1 MNNYCKYRKLG
12 YSRKEG
18 FTINMKEI
26 IERLIRTGK
35 TTAEIQSEI
44 IEFPDDVTTEYL
56 QKIGFEETQ
65 AIKLKWKLRQ
75 NDRIRENEIRAEKGR
90 RELSKEGGYK
100 FSANANPDYI
110 LMDTCAMLKKEGR
123 VIISKSS
130 KVVVIESVLREI
142 EKILMETERKK
153 KKSPIDYANISTI
166 KSFKGKMVR
175 KAKFKPVLDSPKA
188 NMNYCDD
195 KILYYLENLSPEKRP
210 TLLTAD
216 ANLASRA
223 EAYGFDFIF
232 IKKSTNN
239 KKAEVV
245 ETGET
250 QKVEETESEKV
261 PQLIENIELQEEE
274 QLIEATEPMEEVMTT
289 ENEKKEK
296 PKAVKNVLN
305 GIRFM
310 ITGEQITVTGFNKK
324 ARTYFITG
332 KRAKL
337 ARRNETKQIESFDFI
352 IMLIRQKNNREIRIR
367 RISIVNNQFD
377 VEEEIIKFIN
387 EIYQFDLPQEVEE
400 EARELLLE

>member
-35 TTAEIQSEI
+35 TTEEIQSEI

-75 NDRIRENEIRAEKGR
+75 NDRISEQEMTAGKR
-90 RELSKEGGYK
+90 RKELLKIGGYK
-100 FSANANPDYI
+100 FSANANPDCV

-123 VIISKSS
+123 DLISKSS
-130 KVVVIESVLREI
+130 KVIVIESVLREI
-142 EKILMETERKK
+142 EKVLMETERKN
-153 KKSPIDYANISTI
+153 KKSPTDYTKISTI
-166 KSFKGKMVR
+166 KIYKSKMAR
-175 KAKFKPVLDSPKA
+175 KSKFKPVLDRPNA
-188 NMNYCDD
+188 EMNYCDD
-195 KILYYLENLSPEKRP
+195 KILFYLESLSPEKRP

-223 EAYGFDFIF
+223 EAYGFDYIF
-232 IKKSTNN
+232 IKGSNS
-239 KKAEVV
+239 KKAEVA
-245 ETGET
+245 ETEET
-250 QKVEETESEKV
+250 QKVEE
-261 PQLIENIELQEEE
+261 E
-274 QLIEATEPMEEVMTT
+274 QLMEVTEPMEEVLTT
-289 ENEKKEK
+289 EK
-296 PKAVKNVLN
+296 PKTVKNIIN

-310 ITGEQITVTGFNKK
+310 ITGEQVIVTGFNKK

-337 ARRNETKQIESFDFI
+337 ARRNETKQIESFESI
-352 IMLIRQKNNREIRIR
+352 VMLLRQKGNRELRIR
-367 RISIVNNQFD
+367 KISVVNSEFKID
-377 VEEEIIKFIN
+377 EEIIKFVN
-387 EIYQFDLPQEVEE
+387 EIYKFDLPEEIQE
-400 EARELLLE
+400 EARKMLLE

>member
-1 MNNYCKYRKLG
+1 
-12 YSRKEG
+12 
-18 FTINMKEI
+18 MKEI

-35 TTAEIQSEI
+35 TTTEIQSEI

-56 QKIGFEETQ
+56 QRIGFEETQ
-65 AIKLKWKLRQ
+65 AIKLKWKIRQ
-75 NDRIRENEIRAEKGR
+75 NDRIREQEMTAGKRRKELLEI
-90 RELSKEGGYK
+90 GGYK

-110 LMDTCAMLKKEGR
+110 LMDTCAMLRKEGR

-142 EKILMETERKK
+142 EKILMETERKN
-153 KKSPIDYANISTI
+153 KKSPTDYTNISTI
-166 KSFKGKMVR
+166 KIYKSKMAR
-175 KAKFKPVLDSPKA
+175 KSKFKPVLDSPNA
-188 NMNYCDD
+188 EMNYCDD

-223 EAYGFDFIF
+223 KAYGFDYIF
-232 IKKSTNN
+232 IKGSNSKKSEV
-239 KKAEVV
+239 AEK
-245 ETGET
+245 EET
-250 QKVEETESEKV
+250 QKVEEDESEKA
-261 PQLIENIELQEEE
+261 PQLIENLELQEEE
-274 QLIEATEPMEEVMTT
+274 QLIEATEPMEEVLTT

-296 PKAVKNVLN
+296 PRTVKNVIN

-352 IMLIRQKNNREIRIR
+352 IMLIRQKSNREVRLR
-367 RISIVNNQFD
+367 KISIVNSKIE

-387 EIYQFDLPQEVEE
+387 EIYQFDLPQEIQE
-400 EARELLLE
+400 EARKLLLE

>member
-75 NDRIRENEIRAEKGR
+75 NDRIRKQEITAGKR
-90 RELSKEGGYK
+90 RKELLKLGGYK

-142 EKILMETERKK
+142 EKILMETERKN
-153 KKSPIDYANISTI
+153 KKSPTDYTNISTI
-166 KSFKGKMVR
+166 KIYKSKMAR
-175 KAKFKPVLDSPKA
+175 KSKFKPVLDRPNA
-188 NMNYCDD
+188 EMNYCDD

-223 EAYGFDFIF
+223 EAYGFDYIF
-232 IKKSTNN
+232 IKGSNS
-239 KKAEVV
+239 KKAEVA
-245 ETGET
+245 EKEET
-250 QKVEETESEKV
+250 QKVEE
-261 PQLIENIELQEEE
+261 E
-274 QLIEATEPMEEVMTT
+274 QLMEVTEPMEEVLTT
-289 ENEKKEK
+289 EK
-296 PKAVKNVLN
+296 PKTVKNIIN

-310 ITGEQITVTGFNKK
+310 ITGEQITVTGLNKK
-324 ARTYFITG
+324 VRTYFVTS
-332 KRAKL
+332 KKAKL
-337 ARRNETKQIESFDFI
+337 AKRNETKQIESFESI
-352 IMLIRQKNNREIRIR
+352 VMLLRQKGNRELRIR
-367 RISIVNNQFD
+367 KISVVNSEFKID
-377 VEEEIIKFIN
+377 EEIIKFVN
-387 EIYQFDLPQEVEE
+387 EIYKLDLPEEIQE
-400 EARELLLE
+400 EARKMLLE

>member
-26 IERLIRTGK
+26 IERLIRIGK

-75 NDRIRENEIRAEKGR
+75 NDRIRKQEMTAGKR
-90 RELSKEGGYK
+90 RKELLKIGGYK

-142 EKILMETERKK
+142 EKILMETERKN
-153 KKSPIDYANISTI
+153 KKSPTDYTNISTI
-166 KSFKGKMVR
+166 KIYKSKMAR
-175 KAKFKPVLDSPKA
+175 KSKFKPVLDRPNA
-188 NMNYCDD
+188 EMNYCDD

-223 EAYGFDFIF
+223 EAYGFDYIF
-232 IKKSTNN
+232 IKGSNS
-239 KKAEVV
+239 KKAEVA
-245 ETGET
+245 EKEET
-250 QKVEETESEKV
+250 QKVEE
-261 PQLIENIELQEEE
+261 E
-274 QLIEATEPMEEVMTT
+274 QLMEVTEPMEEVLTT
-289 ENEKKEK
+289 EK
-296 PKAVKNVLN
+296 PKTVKNIIN

-310 ITGEQITVTGFNKK
+310 ITGEQITVTGLNKK
-324 ARTYFITG
+324 VRTYFVTS
-332 KRAKL
+332 KKAKL
-337 ARRNETKQIESFDFI
+337 AKRNETKQIESFESI
-352 IMLIRQKNNREIRIR
+352 VMLLRQKGNRELRIR
-367 RISIVNNQFD
+367 KISVVNSEFKID
-377 VEEEIIKFIN
+377 EEIIKFVN
-387 EIYQFDLPQEVEE
+387 EIYKLDLPEEIQE
-400 EARELLLE
+400 EARKMLLE

>member
-1 MNNYCKYRKLG
+1 
-12 YSRKEG
+12 
-18 FTINMKEI
+18 MKEI

-223 EAYGFDFIF
+223 KAYGFDYIF
-232 IKKSTNN
+232 IKGSNSKKSEV
-239 KKAEVV
+239 AEK
-245 ETGET
+245 EET
-250 QKVEETESEKV
+250 QKVEEDESEKA
-261 PQLIENIELQEEE
+261 PQLIENLELQEEE
-274 QLIEATEPMEEVMTT
+274 QLIEATEPMEEVLTT

-296 PKAVKNVLN
+296 PRTVKNVIN

-352 IMLIRQKNNREIRIR
+352 IMLIRQKSNREVRLR
-367 RISIVNNQFD
+367 KISIVNSKIE

-387 EIYQFDLPQEVEE
+387 EIYQFDLPQEIQE
-400 EARELLLE
+400 EARKLLLE

>member
-75 NDRIRENEIRAEKGR
+75 NDRIRKQEMTAGKR
-90 RELSKEGGYK
+90 RKELLKIGGYK

-142 EKILMETERKK
+142 EKILMETERKN
-153 KKSPIDYANISTI
+153 KKSPTDYTNISTI
-166 KSFKGKMVR
+166 KIYKSKMAR
-175 KAKFKPVLDSPKA
+175 KSKFKPVLDRP
-188 NMNYCDD
+188 NTEMNYCDD

-223 EAYGFDFIF
+223 EAYGFDYIF
-232 IKKSTNN
+232 IKGSNS
-239 KKAEVV
+239 KKAEVA
-245 ETGET
+245 EKEET
-250 QKVEETESEKV
+250 QKVEE
-261 PQLIENIELQEEE
+261 E
-274 QLIEATEPMEEVMTT
+274 QLMEVTEPMEEVLTT
-289 ENEKKEK
+289 EK
-296 PKAVKNVLN
+296 PKTVKNIIN

-324 ARTYFITG
+324 VRTYFVTS
-332 KRAKL
+332 KKAKL
-337 ARRNETKQIESFDFI
+337 AKRNETKQIESFESI
-352 IMLIRQKNNREIRIR
+352 VMLLRQKGNRELRIR
-367 RISIVNNQFD
+367 KISVVNSEFKID
-377 VEEEIIKFIN
+377 EEIIKFVN
-387 EIYQFDLPQEVEE
+387 EIYKFDLPEEIQE
-400 EARELLLE
+400 EARKMLLE

>member
-153 KKSPIDYANISTI
+153 KKSPIDCANISTI

-216 ANLASRA
+216 ANLASRSK
-223 EAYGFDFIF
+223 AYGFDYIF
-232 IKKSTNN
+232 IKGSNSKKSEV
-239 KKAEVV
+239 AEK
-245 ETGET
+245 EET
-250 QKVEETESEKV
+250 QKVEEDESEKA
-261 PQLIENIELQEEE
+261 PQLIENLELQEEE
-274 QLIEATEPMEEVMTT
+274 QLIEATEPMEEVLTT

-296 PKAVKNVLN
+296 PRTVKNVIN

-352 IMLIRQKNNREIRIR
+352 IMLIRQKSNREVRLR
-367 RISIVNNQFD
+367 KISIVNSKIE

-387 EIYQFDLPQEVEE
+387 EIYQFDLPQEIQE
-400 EARELLLE
+400 EARKLLLE

>member
-12 YSRKEG
+12 YSGKEG

-223 EAYGFDFIF
+223 KAYGFDYIF
-232 IKKSTNN
+232 IKGSNSKKSEV
-239 KKAEVV
+239 AEK
-245 ETGET
+245 EET
-250 QKVEETESEKV
+250 QKVEEDESEKA
-261 PQLIENIELQEEE
+261 PQLIENLELQEEE
-274 QLIEATEPMEEVMTT
+274 QLIEATEPMEEVLTT

-296 PKAVKNVLN
+296 PRTVKNVIN

-352 IMLIRQKNNREIRIR
+352 IMLIRQKSNREVRLR
-367 RISIVNNQFD
+367 KISIVNSKIE

-387 EIYQFDLPQEVEE
+387 EIYQFDLPQEIQE
-400 EARELLLE
+400 EARKLLLE

>member
-56 QKIGFEETQ
+56 QRIGSDETQ
-65 AIKLKWKLRQ
+65 AIKLKWKIRQ
-75 NDRIRENEIRAEKGR
+75 NDRIREQEMTAGKRRKELLEI
-90 RELSKEGGYK
+90 GGYK

-110 LMDTCAMLKKEGR
+110 LMDTCAMLRKEGKL
-123 VIISKSS
+123 IISKSS

-142 EKILMETERKK
+142 EKILMETERKN
-153 KKSPIDYANISTI
+153 KKSPTDYTNISTI
-166 KSFKGKMVR
+166 KIYKSKMAR
-175 KAKFKPVLDSPKA
+175 KSKFKPVLDSPNA
-188 NMNYCDD
+188 EMNYCDD

-223 EAYGFDFIF
+223 KAYGFDYIF
-232 IKKSTNN
+232 IKGSNS
-239 KKAEVV
+239 KKAEVA
-245 ETGET
+245 EKEET

-261 PQLIENIELQEEE
+261 PQLIENIELQEEK
-274 QLIEATEPMEEVMTT
+274 LIEATEPMEEVMST
-289 ENEKKEK
+289 EK
-296 PKAVKNVLN
+296 PKTVKNIIN

-352 IMLIRQKNNREIRIR
+352 IMLIRQKSNREVRLR
-367 RISIVNNQFD
+367 KISIVKSKIE

-387 EIYQFDLPQEVEE
+387 EIYQFNLPQEVEE
-400 EARELLLE
+400 EARRLLLE

>member
-35 TTAEIQSEI
+35 TSAEIQSEI

-75 NDRIRENEIRAEKGR
+75 NDRISEQEMTAGKR
-90 RELSKEGGYK
+90 RKELLKIGGYK
-100 FSANANPDYI
+100 FSANANPDCV

-123 VIISKSS
+123 DLISKSS
-130 KVVVIESVLREI
+130 KVIVIESVLREI
-142 EKILMETERKK
+142 EKVLMETERKN
-153 KKSPIDYANISTI
+153 KKSPTDYTKISTI
-166 KSFKGKMVR
+166 KIYKSKMAR
-175 KAKFKPVLDSPKA
+175 KSKFKPVLDRPNA
-188 NMNYCDD
+188 EMNYCDD
-195 KILYYLENLSPEKRP
+195 KILCYLESLSPEKRP

-223 EAYGFDFIF
+223 EAYGFDYIF
-232 IKKSTNN
+232 IKGSNS
-239 KKAEVV
+239 KKAEVA
-245 ETGET
+245 ETEET
-250 QKVEETESEKV
+250 QKVEE
-261 PQLIENIELQEEE
+261 E
-274 QLIEATEPMEEVMTT
+274 QLMEVTEPMEEVLTT
-289 ENEKKEK
+289 EK
-296 PKAVKNVLN
+296 PKTVKNIIN

-310 ITGEQITVTGFNKK
+310 ITGEQVIVTGFNKK

-337 ARRNETKQIESFDFI
+337 ARRNETKQIESFESI
-352 IMLIRQKNNREIRIR
+352 VMLLRQKGNRELRIR
-367 RISIVNNQFD
+367 KISVVNSEFKID
-377 VEEEIIKFIN
+377 EEIIKFVN
-387 EIYQFDLPQEVEE
+387 EIYKFDLPEEIQE
-400 EARELLLE
+400 EARKMLLE

>member
-75 NDRIRENEIRAEKGR
+75 NDRIRKQEMTAGKR
-90 RELSKEGGYK
+90 RKELLKIGGYK

-110 LMDTCAMLKKEGR
+110 LMDTCAMLRKEGR
-123 VIISKSS
+123 VVISKSS

-142 EKILMETERKK
+142 EKILMETERKN
-153 KKSPIDYANISTI
+153 KKSPTDYTNISTI
-166 KSFKGKMVR
+166 KIYKSKMAR
-175 KAKFKPVLDSPKA
+175 KSKYKPVLDRPNA
-188 NMNYCDD
+188 EMNYCDD
-195 KILYYLENLSPEKRP
+195 KILWYLENLSPEKRP

-223 EAYGFDFIF
+223 KAYGFDYIF
-232 IKKSTNN
+232 IKGSNS
-239 KKAEVV
+239 KKAEVA
-245 ETGET
+245 EKEET

-261 PQLIENIELQEEE
+261 PQLIENIELQEEK
-274 QLIEATEPMEEVMTT
+274 LIEATEPMEEVLTT

-296 PKAVKNVLN
+296 PKTVKNIIN

-352 IMLIRQKNNREIRIR
+352 IMLIRQKSNREVRLR
-367 RISIVNNQFD
+367 KISIVKNQFD

-387 EIYQFDLPQEVEE
+387 EIYQFNLPQEVEE
-400 EARELLLE
+400 EARRLLLE

>member
-223 EAYGFDFIF
+223 KAYGFDYIF
-232 IKKSTNN
+232 IKGSNSKKSEV
-239 KKAEVV
+239 AEK
-245 ETGET
+245 EET
-250 QKVEETESEKV
+250 QKVEEDESEKA
-261 PQLIENIELQEEE
+261 PQLIENLDLQEEE
-274 QLIEATEPMEEVMTT
+274 QLIEATEPMEEVLTT

-296 PKAVKNVLN
+296 PRTVKNVIN

-352 IMLIRQKNNREIRIR
+352 IMLIRQKSNREVRLR
-367 RISIVNNQFD
+367 KISIVNSKIE

-387 EIYQFDLPQEVEE
+387 EIYQFDLPQEIQE
-400 EARELLLE
+400 EARKLLLE

>member
-1 MNNYCKYRKLG
+1 MNNYCKYRKLE

-18 FTINMKEI
+18 VTINMKEI

-44 IEFPDDVTTEYL
+44 IEFPDDVTTEWL
-56 QKIGFEETQ
+56 ETIGFEETQ

-75 NDRIRENEIRAEKGR
+75 NDRIREQEIIAGKR
-90 RELSKEGGYK
+90 RKELLEIGGYK

-110 LMDTCAMLKKEGR
+110 LMDTCAMLRKEGKL
-123 VIISKSS
+123 IISKSS

-142 EKILMETERKK
+142 EKILMETERKN
-153 KKSPIDYANISTI
+153 KKSPTDYTNISTI
-166 KSFKGKMVR
+166 KIYKSKMAR
-175 KAKFKPVLDSPKA
+175 KSKFKPVLDSPKA

-223 EAYGFDFIF
+223 KAYGFDYIF
-232 IKKSTNN
+232 IKGSNS
-239 KKAEVV
+239 KKAEVA
-245 ETGET
+245 EKEET

-261 PQLIENIELQEEE
+261 PQLIENIELQEEK
-274 QLIEATEPMEEVMTT
+274 LIEATEPMEEVLTT

-296 PKAVKNVLN
+296 PKTVKNIIN

-352 IMLIRQKNNREIRIR
+352 IMLIRQKSNREVRLR
-367 RISIVNNQFD
+367 KISIVKNQFD

-387 EIYQFDLPQEVEE
+387 EIYQFNLPQEVEE
-400 EARELLLE
+400 EARRLLLE

>member
-56 QKIGFEETQ
+56 QRIGFDETQ
-65 AIKLKWKLRQ
+65 AIKLKWKIRQ
-75 NDRIRENEIRAEKGR
+75 NDRIREQEMTAGKRRKELLEI
-90 RELSKEGGYK
+90 GGYK

-110 LMDTCAMLKKEGR
+110 LMDTCAMLRKEGKL
-123 VIISKSS
+123 IISKSS

-142 EKILMETERKK
+142 EKILMETERKN
-153 KKSPIDYANISTI
+153 KKSPTDYTNISTI
-166 KSFKGKMVR
+166 KIYKSKMAR
-175 KAKFKPVLDSPKA
+175 KSKFKPVLDSPNA
-188 NMNYCDD
+188 EMNYCDD

-223 EAYGFDFIF
+223 KAYGFDYIF
-232 IKKSTNN
+232 IKGSNS
-239 KKAEVV
+239 KKAEVA
-245 ETGET
+245 EKEET

-261 PQLIENIELQEEE
+261 PQLIENIELQEEK
-274 QLIEATEPMEEVMTT
+274 LIEATEPMEEVMST
-289 ENEKKEK
+289 EK
-296 PKAVKNVLN
+296 PKTVKNIIN

-352 IMLIRQKNNREIRIR
+352 IMLIRQKSNREVRLR
-367 RISIVNNQFD
+367 KISIVKSKIE

-387 EIYQFDLPQEVEE
+387 EIYQFNLPQEVEE
-400 EARELLLE
+400 EARRLLLE

>member
-75 NDRIRENEIRAEKGR
+75 NDRIRKQEITAGKR
-90 RELSKEGGYK
+90 RKELLKIGGYK

-142 EKILMETERKK
+142 EKILMETERKN
-153 KKSPIDYANISTI
+153 KKSPTDYTNISTI
-166 KSFKGKMVR
+166 KIYKSKMAR
-175 KAKFKPVLDSPKA
+175 KSKFKPVLDRPNA
-188 NMNYCDD
+188 EMNYCDD

-223 EAYGFDFIF
+223 EAYGFDYIF
-232 IKKSTNN
+232 IKGSNS
-239 KKAEVV
+239 KKAEVA
-245 ETGET
+245 EKEET
-250 QKVEETESEKV
+250 QKVEE
-261 PQLIENIELQEEE
+261 E
-274 QLIEATEPMEEVMTT
+274 QLMEVTEPMEEVLTT
-289 ENEKKEK
+289 EK
-296 PKAVKNVLN
+296 PKTVKNIIN

-310 ITGEQITVTGFNKK
+310 ITGEQITVTGLNKK
-324 ARTYFITG
+324 VRTYFVTS
-332 KRAKL
+332 KKAKL
-337 ARRNETKQIESFDFI
+337 AKRNETKQIESFESI
-352 IMLIRQKNNREIRIR
+352 VMLLRQKGNRELRIR
-367 RISIVNNQFD
+367 KISVVNSEFKID
-377 VEEEIIKFIN
+377 EEIIKFVN
-387 EIYQFDLPQEVEE
+387 EIYKLDLPEEIQE
-400 EARELLLE
+400 EARKMLLE

>member
-195 KILYYLENLSPEKRP
+195 KILYYIKNLSPEKRP

-223 EAYGFDFIF
+223 KAYGFDYIF
-232 IKKSTNN
+232 IKGSNSKKSEV
-239 KKAEVV
+239 AEK
-245 ETGET
+245 EET
-250 QKVEETESEKV
+250 QKVEEDESEKA
-261 PQLIENIELQEEE
+261 PQLIENLELQEEE
-274 QLIEATEPMEEVMTT
+274 QLIEATEPMEEVLTT

-296 PKAVKNVLN
+296 PRTVKNVIN

-352 IMLIRQKNNREIRIR
+352 IMLIRQKSNREVRLR
-367 RISIVNNQFD
+367 KISIVNS
-377 VEEEIIKFIN
+377 
-387 EIYQFDLPQEVEE
+387 
-400 EARELLLE
+400 

>member
-75 NDRIRENEIRAEKGR
+75 NDRIRKQEMTAGKR
-90 RELSKEGGYK
+90 RKELLKIGGYK

-142 EKILMETERKK
+142 EKILMETERKN
-153 KKSPIDYANISTI
+153 KKSPTDYTNISTI
-166 KSFKGKMVR
+166 KIYKSKMAR
-175 KAKFKPVLDSPKA
+175 KSKFKPVLDRPNA
-188 NMNYCDD
+188 EMNYCDD

-223 EAYGFDFIF
+223 EAYGFDYIF
-232 IKKSTNN
+232 IKGSNS
-239 KKAEVV
+239 KKAEVA
-245 ETGET
+245 EKEET
-250 QKVEETESEKV
+250 QKVEE
-261 PQLIENIELQEEE
+261 E
-274 QLIEATEPMEEVMTT
+274 QLMEVTEPMEEVLTT
-289 ENEKKEK
+289 EK
-296 PKAVKNVLN
+296 PKTVKNIIN

-310 ITGEQITVTGFNKK
+310 ITGEQITVTGLNKK
-324 ARTYFITG
+324 VRTYFVTS
-332 KRAKL
+332 KKAKL
-337 ARRNETKQIESFDFI
+337 AKRNETKQIESFESI
-352 IMLIRQKNNREIRIR
+352 VMLLRQKGNRELRIR
-367 RISIVNNQFD
+367 KISVVNSEFKID
-377 VEEEIIKFIN
+377 EEIIKFVN
-387 EIYQFDLPQEVEE
+387 EIYKLDLPEEIQE
-400 EARELLLE
+400 EARKMLLE

>member
-56 QKIGFEETQ
+56 QRIGFEETQ
-65 AIKLKWKLRQ
+65 AIKLKWKIRQ
-75 NDRIRENEIRAEKGR
+75 NDRISEQEMTAGKRRKELLEI
-90 RELSKEGGYK
+90 GGYK

-110 LMDTCAMLKKEGR
+110 LMDTCAMLRKEGR
-123 VIISKSS
+123 VVISKSS

-142 EKILMETERKK
+142 EKILMETERKN
-153 KKSPIDYANISTI
+153 KKSPTDYTNISTI
-166 KSFKGKMVR
+166 KIYKSKMAR
-175 KAKFKPVLDSPKA
+175 KSKFKPVLDSPNA
-188 NMNYCDD
+188 EMNYCDD
-195 KILYYLENLSPEKRP
+195 KILYYIKNLSPEKRP

-223 EAYGFDFIF
+223 KAYGFDYIF
-232 IKKSTNN
+232 IKGSNSQ
-239 KKAEVV
+239 KAEVA
-245 ETGET
+245 EKEET

-261 PQLIENIELQEEE
+261 PQLIENIELQEEK
-274 QLIEATEPMEEVMTT
+274 LIEATEPMEEVLTT

-296 PKAVKNVLN
+296 PKTVKNVIN

-352 IMLIRQKNNREIRIR
+352 IMLIRQKSNREVRLR
-367 RISIVNNQFD
+367 KISIVNSKIEVD
-377 VEEEIIKFIN
+377 EEIINFIN
-387 EIYQFDLPQEVEE
+387 EIYQFDLPQEIQE
-400 EARELLLE
+400 EARKMLLE

>member
-56 QKIGFEETQ
+56 QRIGFEETQ
-65 AIKLKWKLRQ
+65 AIKLKWKIRQ
-75 NDRIRENEIRAEKGR
+75 NDRIREQEIIAGKR
-90 RELSKEGGYK
+90 RKELLEIGGYK

-110 LMDTCAMLKKEGR
+110 LMDTCAMLRKEGR

-130 KVVVIESVLREI
+130 KVVVVESVLREI
-142 EKILMETERKK
+142 EKILMETERKN
-153 KKSPIDYANISTI
+153 KKSPTDYTNISTI
-166 KSFKGKMVR
+166 KIYKSKMAR
-175 KAKFKPVLDSPKA
+175 KSKFKPVLDSPNA
-188 NMNYCDD
+188 EMNYCDD

-223 EAYGFDFIF
+223 KAYGFDYIF
-232 IKKSTNN
+232 IKGSNSKKSEV
-239 KKAEVV
+239 AEKE
-245 ETGET
+245 ETK
-250 QKVEETESEKV
+250 KVEEDESEKA
-261 PQLIENIELQEEE
+261 PQLIENLELQEEE
-274 QLIEATEPMEEVMTT
+274 QLIEATEPMEEVLTT

-296 PKAVKNVLN
+296 PRTVKNVIN

-337 ARRNETKQIESFDFI
+337 ARRNETKQIESFESI
-352 IMLIRQKNNREIRIR
+352 VMLLRQKGNRELRIR
-367 RISIVNNQFD
+367 KISVVNSEFKID
-377 VEEEIIKFIN
+377 EEIIKFVN
-387 EIYQFDLPQEVEE
+387 EIYKFDLPEEIQE
-400 EARELLLE
+400 EARKMLLE

>member
-75 NDRIRENEIRAEKGR
+75 NDRIRKQEMTAGKR
-90 RELSKEGGYK
+90 RKELLKIGGYK

-142 EKILMETERKK
+142 EKILMETERKN
-153 KKSPIDYANISTI
+153 KKSPTDYTNISTI
-166 KSFKGKMVR
+166 KIYKSKMAR
-175 KAKFKPVLDSPKA
+175 KSKFKPVLDRPNA
-188 NMNYCDD
+188 EMNYCDD

-210 TLLTAD
+210 TLLTSD
-216 ANLASRA
+216 ENLASRA
-223 EAYGFDFIF
+223 EAYGFDYIF
-232 IKKSTNN
+232 IKGSNS
-239 KKAEVV
+239 KKAEVA
-245 ETGET
+245 EKEET
-250 QKVEETESEKV
+250 QKVEE
-261 PQLIENIELQEEE
+261 E
-274 QLIEATEPMEEVMTT
+274 QLMEVTEPMEEVLTT
-289 ENEKKEK
+289 EK
-296 PKAVKNVLN
+296 PKTVKNIIN

-310 ITGEQITVTGFNKK
+310 ITGEQITVTGLNKK
-324 ARTYFITG
+324 VRTYFVTS
-332 KRAKL
+332 KKAKL
-337 ARRNETKQIESFDFI
+337 AKRNETKQIESFESI
-352 IMLIRQKNNREIRIR
+352 VMLLRQKGNRELRIR
-367 RISIVNNQFD
+367 KISVVNSEFKID
-377 VEEEIIKFIN
+377 EEIIKFVN
-387 EIYQFDLPQEVEE
+387 EIYKLDLPEEIQE
-400 EARELLLE
+400 EARKMLLE

>member
-26 IERLIRTGK
+26 KEIIERLIRTGK
-35 TTAEIQSEI
+35 TTAEIQSAI

-56 QKIGFEETQ
+56 QRIGFEETQ
-65 AIKLKWKLRQ
+65 AIKLKWKIRQ
-75 NDRIRENEIRAEKGR
+75 NDRIREQEIIAGKR
-90 RELSKEGGYK
+90 RKELLEIGGYK

-153 KKSPIDYANISTI
+153 KKSPTDYTNISTI
-166 KSFKGKMVR
+166 KIYKSKMAR
-175 KAKFKPVLDSPKA
+175 KSKFKPVLDRP
-188 NMNYCDD
+188 NVEMNYCDD

-223 EAYGFDFIF
+223 KAYGFDYIF
-232 IKKSTNN
+232 IKGSNS
-239 KKAEVV
+239 KKAEVA
-245 ETGET
+245 EKEET

-261 PQLIENIELQEEE
+261 PQLIE
-274 QLIEATEPMEEVMTT
+274 ATEPMEEVLTT

-296 PKAVKNVLN
+296 PRTVKNVIN

-352 IMLIRQKNNREIRIR
+352 IMLIRQKSNREVRLR
-367 RISIVNNQFD
+367 KISIVNNQFE
-377 VEEEIIKFIN
+377 VEEEIIKLIN
-387 EIYQFDLPQEVEE
+387 EIYQFNLPQEVEE

>member
-75 NDRIRENEIRAEKGR
+75 NDRIRKQEMTAGKR
-90 RELSKEGGYK
+90 RKELLKIGGYK

-142 EKILMETERKK
+142 EKILMETERKN
-153 KKSPIDYANISTI
+153 KKSPTDYTNISTI
-166 KSFKGKMVR
+166 KIYKSKMAR
-175 KAKFKPVLDSPKA
+175 KSKFKPVLDRPNA
-188 NMNYCDD
+188 EMNYCDD

-223 EAYGFDFIF
+223 EAYGFDYIF
-232 IKKSTNN
+232 VKGSNS
-239 KKAEVV
+239 KKAEVA
-245 ETGET
+245 EKEET
-250 QKVEETESEKV
+250 QKVEE
-261 PQLIENIELQEEE
+261 E
-274 QLIEATEPMEEVMTT
+274 QLMEVTEPMEEVLTT
-289 ENEKKEK
+289 EK
-296 PKAVKNVLN
+296 PKTVKNIIN

-310 ITGEQITVTGFNKK
+310 ITGEQITVTGLNKK
-324 ARTYFITG
+324 VRTYFVTS
-332 KRAKL
+332 KKAKL
-337 ARRNETKQIESFDFI
+337 AKRNETKQIESFESI
-352 IMLIRQKNNREIRIR
+352 VMLLRQKGNRELRIR
-367 RISIVNNQFD
+367 KISVVNSEFKID
-377 VEEEIIKFIN
+377 EEIIKFVN
-387 EIYQFDLPQEVEE
+387 EIYKLDLPEEIQE
-400 EARELLLE
+400 EARKMLLE